1 MVPIVEYERKKFH
14 LSEVAFNQLHHI
26 MEETQDYQ
34 KKPILRMLEGQYL
47 YVVKNDI
54 FEAKKAY
61 QEGIILARLLG
72 DTSLTDIISEKMRD
86 AMKE

>member
-1 MVPIVEYERKKFH
+1 
-14 LSEVAFNQLHHI
+14 
-26 MEETQDYQ
+26 
-34 KKPILRMLEGQYL
+34 MLEGQYL

-72 DTSLTDIISEKMRD
+72 DTSLADIISEKMRD